1 MGTYKVLQDI
11 EGEDHLILWLSPK
24 QTIYAAIVVVSC
36 GLAFVMAKVN
46 PFLAV
51 PWLLPIGFFGFLA
64 APLRKDQPNDVWAAA
79 QLRFYLKNRK
89 RLWDQS
95 GMQEL
100 VHITV
105 PKKLEKIYTDGL
117 DQKQVRSRLSA
128 LSSTIDSRGWA
139 VKNSTVNIST
149 NPVFD
154 SQFTQANDD
163 RLLGSSVLEQD
174 VPITDVTAA
183 DDIMDATNNSVA
195 QRFDQQIKKQEQE
208 HKAKLIQQMQ
218 HPSAVA
224 PQAQAPV
231 APANDY
237 YFLNQPTAPASN
249 GTASQPVE
257 QLATFSSQVIAPGA
271 VPVATPQASADT
283 TDPSAQAL
291 LEKIHHDQE
300 MAQEMASHAHGLV
313 LKTSEQVA
321 EEERML
327 AMRVAEEKR
336 LAEEAERHRIAE
348 EELARK
354 TRESTAPSGILKEL
368 SQSDLKISTLASQAK
383 HSVESTNNDGEV
395 VISLH

>member
-36 GLAFVMAKVN
+36 GLAFVMAKVS
-46 PFLAV
+46 PFLAL

-117 DQKQVRSRLSA
+117 DQRQVRSRLSA

-139 VKNSTVNIST
+139 VKNSSVNIST

-154 SQFTQANDD
+154 NQFTQANDD

-195 QRFDQQIKKQEQE
+195 QRFDEQIKKQEQE

-218 HPSAVA
+218 HQGAVA
-224 PQAQAPV
+224 PQAQ

-237 YFLNQPTAPASN
+237 YFLNQPTTPAST
-249 GTASQPVE
+249 GAASQPME

-271 VPVATPQASADT
+271 APVATVQTPTDT
-283 TDPSAQAL
+283 ADPSAQAL

-300 MAQEMASHAHGLV
+300 MAQEIASHAHGMV
-313 LKTSEQVA
+313 IKTPEQVA

-336 LAEEAERHRIAE
+336 LAEE
-348 EELARK
+348 
-354 TRESTAPSGILKEL
+354 LKSE
-368 SQSDLKISTLASQAK
+368 
-383 HSVESTNNDGEV
+383 GENRA
-395 VISLH
+395 